1 MRHRQILSAAPALLD
16 TTSSVR
22 RSSLRNQL
30 AMHPEAA
37 RLARLAKRRARSIAA
52 RLPQARASAVK
63 PRPGADVLVAGWFSW
78 PNCSATVGD
87 VLAADVVCRWL
98 DEAGRVYD
106 VARAG
111 PLLGGVDF
119 LRVDPDRY
127 RDVVFVCG
135 PMHSQT
141 TIDELLDRFPR
152 SRHLAVDVSMIEPLA
167 QWNPFDA
174 VIERDSDRGARPDLA
189 FAAPTRTTALVGVS
203 FVEPYPPEYP
213 GRDLQDAARTAVE
226 QLVAGRDEGFV
237 QIDTRLEEHYRRPV
251 DIETLITRLDAM
263 VTTRMHG
270 LVLALKHGVPAL
282 AVDPVR
288 GGAKILAQART
299 VGWPAAV
306 TADEATPARMTEL
319 YEFCLSDEG
328 RAAARASA
336 QRALELTQVTR
347 DEFLAALNDGR
358 LGS

>member
-1 MRHRQILSAAPALLD
+1 MPL
-16 TTSSVR
+16 
-22 RSSLRNQL
+22 SSLRNRL

-37 RLARLAKRRARSIAA
+37 RLARAAKRRARAVAA
-52 RLPQARASAVK
+52 RLPGTGDGAAR
-63 PRPGADVLVAGWFSW
+63 PRPGSDVLVTGWFSW

-87 VLAADVVCRWL
+87 VLAADVVCGWL

-111 PLLGGVDF
+111 ALSGGGVDF
-119 LRVDPDRY
+119 LRVEPSRY

-141 TIDELLDRFPR
+141 TIDELLDRFPH
-152 SRHLAVDVSMIEPLA
+152 SRHIAVDVSMIEPLA
-167 QWNPFDA
+167 AWNPFDT
-174 VIERDSDRGARPDLA
+174 VIERDSDRDARPDLA
-189 FAAPTRTTALVGVS
+189 FAAPTATVPLVGVS

-213 GRDLQDAARTAVE
+213 GRDLQDAARDAVE
-226 QLVAGRDEGFV
+226 QIVARGREAFV
-237 QIDTRLEEHYRRPV
+237 QIDTRLEEQFRRPIDV
-251 DIETLITRLDAM
+251 EALISRLDAM

-299 VGWPAAV
+299 VGWPAAL
-306 TADEATPARMTEL
+306 TADEATPERMAEL
-319 YEFCLSDEG
+319 YAFCLSDEG
-328 RAAARASA
+328 RAAARAA
-336 QRALELTQVTR
+336 ARRALELTERTR
-347 DEFLAALNDGR
+347 EEFLASLSRAR
-358 LGS
+358 SGS

>member
-1 MRHRQILSAAPALLD
+1 MRLPVVVSA
-16 TTSSVR
+16 
-22 RSSLRNQL
+22 LRNRL
-30 AMHPEAA
+30 VMHPGARRMA
-37 RLARLAKRRARSIAA
+37 RLARRRVRAVTA
-52 RLPQARASAVK
+52 RLPRSPSAATVGE
-63 PRPGADVLVAGWFSW
+63 RPGSDVLVTGWFSW

-106 VARAG
+106 VARSG

-119 LRVDPDRY
+119 LRVDPARY

-135 PMHSQT
+135 PMLPES
-141 TIDELLDRFPR
+141 TIDELLERFPD

-167 QWNPFDA
+167 AWNPFDV
-174 VIERDSDRGARPDLA
+174 VIERDSDRAARPDLA
-189 FAAPTRTTALVGVS
+189 FAAPTASVPLIGVS

-213 GRDLQDAARTAVE
+213 GRDLQGVARAAVEDIVAARQE
-226 QLVAGRDEGFV
+226 HGFV
-237 QIDTRLEEHYRRPV
+237 QIDTRLEQRFRRPV
-251 DIETLITRLDAM
+251 DVEMLIRRLDAM

-299 VGWPAAV
+299 IGWPGALS
-306 TADEATPARMTEL
+306 ADEATPERMAEL
-319 YEFCLSDEG
+319 YDFCLSDAG

-336 QRALELTQVTR
+336 QRARQLTERTR
-347 DEFLAALNDGR
+347 AEFLAALAG
-358 LGS
+358 GA

>member
-1 MRHRQILSAAPALLD
+1 MPL
-16 TTSSVR
+16 
-22 RSSLRNQL
+22 SSLRNQL

-37 RLARLAKRRARSIAA
+37 RLARLVKRRARSVAA
-52 RLPQARASAVK
+52 RLPQRSGAPSAT
-63 PRPGADVLVAGWFSW
+63 PRPDADVLVTGWFSW

-106 VARAG
+106 VARSG

-119 LRVDPDRY
+119 LRVDAARY

-141 TIDELLDRFPR
+141 TIDELLDRFPA

-167 QWNPFDA
+167 AWNPFDA
-174 VIERDSDRGARPDLA
+174 VIERDSDRAARPDLA
-189 FAAPTRTTALVGVS
+189 FAAATQTAPLVGVS

-213 GRDLQDAARTAVE
+213 GRDLQGPARAAVEGVVAARAD
-226 QLVAGRDEGFV
+226 LAYV
-237 QIDTRLEEHYRRPV
+237 QIDTRLEERFHRPV
-251 DIETLITRLDAM
+251 DIEMLIARLDAM

-288 GGAKILAQART
+288 GGAKILAQAQT
-299 VGWPAAV
+299 VGWPAAL
-306 TADEATPARMTEL
+306 TADEATPQRMAEL
-319 YEFCLSDEG
+319 LEFCLSDEG
-328 RAAARASA
+328 RTAARASA
-336 QRALELTQVTR
+336 QRALELTRRTR
-347 DEFLAALNDGR
+347 DEFLAALSGGR
-358 LGS
+358 SGS